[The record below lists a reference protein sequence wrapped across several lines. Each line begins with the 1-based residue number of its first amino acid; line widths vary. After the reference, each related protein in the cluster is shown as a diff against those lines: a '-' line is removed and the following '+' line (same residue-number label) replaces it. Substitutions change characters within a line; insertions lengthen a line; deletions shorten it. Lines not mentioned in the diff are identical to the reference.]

1 MTYVA
6 QPYEPFV
13 DDLLTGLTGGVTR
26 EEHRFTGVNESY
38 VLTSPGVISASVKV
52 FGQRDELFRIFVR
65 GVDYQY
71 DPQTEAIV
79 WNERGVVPD
88 DHSYFYVNY
97 DRQEA
102 VRLLT
107 DRNPGSV
114 TSIFSETFAREL
126 AVLTKQMEFIYRSAF
141 VDLSTGTSLDHVAAL
156 LALERKGANFASG
169 EVLFKRSSPAPADI
183 AIPSGTATSTNE
195 GLVFETV
202 DKRTLRRGQLSVTA
216 PIRAQAEGQTGL
228 VPAGAIQIINRP
240 IYGIDAVINE
250 RNTLLATEKESDEAF
265 RRRIKATLERAG
277 RSTLGAIR
285 TALIEEVPGVNEGN
299 VQISEDPTA
308 PGKVQ
313 VKFALG
319 GAVDQSL
326 VRRIEETIFYSR
338 PAGVRVSHN
347 LPTGSP
353 TDGTQGIGPHGLPIR
368 RQDVLARIA
377 RLGGAITTVAVPENV
392 LSLMPEGVLN
402 LQVEILLRLVEP
414 NLSVGEKE
422 QLASEVRAR
431 VVDHVTALPMGSD
444 VIYHKLLGRV
454 VDSEKIA
461 DATMLVR
468 AVVPDVAA
476 SADAYKTNL
485 SSSGRK
491 PIVMPNAVFVE
502 LMGEKV
508 FVDVIVTVEA
518 KPQPNIGQVSGAG
531 AIPPQVETS
540 IRTGLGDLFARADS
554 DLKKEEAKTMI
565 RQLLESAGG
574 LLQLVEAQ
582 PVVMNAFYE
591 ESGRL
596 LNNADAVPIETHQVL
611 ELRNVKVSFKGAL
624 DG

>member
-1 MTYVA
+1 M
-6 QPYEPFV
+6 
-13 DDLLTGLTGGVTR
+13 
-26 EEHRFTGVNESY
+26 
-38 VLTSPGVISASVKV
+38 
-52 FGQRDELFRIFVR
+52 
-65 GVDYQY
+65 
-71 DPQTEAIV
+71 
-79 WNERGVVPD
+79 
-88 DHSYFYVNY
+88 
-97 DRQEA
+97 
-102 VRLLT
+102 
-107 DRNPGSV
+107 